1 MLEAFNGLKRM
12 PKLIRT
18 ISVRMR
24 DHQDARIGTIEAFLG
39 ACNQVSGSAVLLQE
53 FKARKLHHDVY
64 QEIREVWGLKAQ
76 MACSVF
82 RTVCAR
88 YKHEDVRERCRRRE
102 TGVFFHRRSMP
113 LQNGRA
119 REVESV
125 VTQDQTG

>member
-1 MLEAFNGLKRM
+1 MKNHGEA
-12 PKLIRT
+12 
-18 ISVRMR
+18 MR
-24 DHQDARIGTIEAFLG
+24 GTIEAFVA
-39 ACNQVSGSAVLLQE
+39 ACNQVSWYAVFSQE
-53 FKARKLHHDVY
+53 FSDRKLQDQLY

-113 LQNGRA
+113 LQIGRA

-125 VTQDQTG
+125 ITQDQTG